1 MAVGCINGVFLI
13 RKCMAV
19 PTSRKKVAIIMS
31 DHIAEVAVRR
41 GSTVVRIKK
50 NTNQWKT
57 TAIQYYTAIL
67 LVRINIPSYPKT
79 AKEQANV

>member
-1 MAVGCINGVFLI
+1 
-13 RKCMAV
+13 
-19 PTSRKKVAIIMS
+19 MS

>member
-1 MAVGCINGVFLI
+1 
-13 RKCMAV
+13 
-19 PTSRKKVAIIMS
+19 MS

-67 LVRINIPSYPKT
+67 LVRKNIPSYPKT